1 MIKVFFH
8 FLSDTCIT
16 YADGIPEI
24 IIEAF
29 LNRCSVIFLKCPA
42 KAFQFFGV
50 LDRLLPKPLPNLLYK
65 YPADLPVWNDKFCQI
80 ARLSTALR
88 QISRREQNAPKVINA
103 GVQISV
109 CQLLTY
115 HLFHT
120 PAVYQQFKLV
130 AGRGVCLAHKT
141 PDDIIAACVYP
152 VILRA
157 HRRLHFERMT
167 ITYHIPW
174 AVNVQCPKT
183 IPVIPLLYNIVFL
196 HETIVFQH
204 LSNFCICEAKGFM
217 ILNILYGIYIEIIEP
232 RENTLP

>member
-1 MIKVFFH
+1 MIKIFFH
-8 FLSDTCIT
+8 LFSDTRVT

-42 KAFQFFGV
+42 KPFQFFGI

-65 YPADLPVWNDKFCQI
+65 NPANLPVWNDKFCQI

-157 HRRLHFERMT
+157 CHTRIAQIST
-167 ITYHIPW
+167 VIYHIPR
-174 AVNVQCPKT
+174 T
-183 IPVIPLLYNIVFL
+183 INTGITKQISIIPLFNSIIV
-196 HETIVFQH
+196 
-204 LSNFCICEAKGFM
+204 
-217 ILNILYGIYIEIIEP
+217 
-232 RENTLP
+232 R